1 MVVKNK
7 QKRKMMRTR
16 CSAKKKAARICGR
29 PLYPAGLFA
38 DDVGLQDLKDL
49 IQSGV
54 SMDVQVDGFGKI
66 KAEDTHD
73 GFCIDDISAGDQIEI
88 IVKFGNVIYE

>member
-1 MVVKNK
+1 M
-7 QKRKMMRTR
+7 
-16 CSAKKKAARICGR
+16 SAVTDVLQKKKAARICGR

-49 IQSGV
+49 IQSGI

-66 KAEDTHD
+66 EAEDTHD
-73 GFCIDDISAGDQIEI
+73 GFCIDDVSAGYQIEVNI
-88 IVKFGNVIYE
+88 ELG

>member
-1 MVVKNK
+1 M
-7 QKRKMMRTR
+7 
-16 CSAKKKAARICGR
+16 SAVTDVLQKKKAARICGR

-49 IQSGV
+49 IQSSV

-66 KAEDTHD
+66 KAENTHD

>member
-1 MVVKNK
+1 MFCK
-7 QKRKMMRTR
+7 
-16 CSAKKKAARICGR
+16 KKKAARICGR

-49 IQSGV
+49 IQSGI

-73 GFCIDDISAGDQIEI
+73 GFCVDDVSAGNKVEI
-88 IVKFGNVIYE
+88 GIKLGKVIYKRFHFIDGV

>member
-1 MVVKNK
+1 M
-7 QKRKMMRTR
+7 
-16 CSAKKKAARICGR
+16 SAVTDVLQKKKAARICGR

-49 IQSGV
+49 IQSSV

-66 KAEDTHD
+66 QAEDTHD